1 MTDLELA
8 LARRTEILTQ
18 LSTLPIT
25 GSVSEGGRSV
35 SFDRSGLLAELK
47 QLNEQIAI
55 LSGPFVITSTGV
67 N

>member
-8 LARRTEILTQ
+8 QARRTEILTL

-35 SFDRSGLLAELK
+35 SWDRSGLLAELK
-47 QLNEQIAI
+47 QLNEQIA
-55 LSGPFVITSTGV
+55 LLAGPFAITSTGV
-67 N
+67 S